1 MAIISNKDAARNSST
16 HGAGSW
22 QAERVTPFL
31 RDSRTGGALA
41 LKRVAPLEEETAP
54 EVSASLPLPA
64 TATDVREVVRLL
76 KRRTGGL
83 TIIEGMDAA
92 RRVFD
97 PRKIAAYEYWGLV
110 KRTGDR
116 LSLSALGREFA
127 RTLEP
132 EAQLY
137 RTMLNTTLA
146 YRTAL
151 EWMFDQK
158 LEIVTDADI
167 AACWLEHPAEVVL
180 AGNQK
185 TIEGNVA
192 CFFHLCQ
199 EAELGVATIGKRGQ
213 PTRLRVDCEELSAY
227 IAQRSSLVLDDEPA
241 KTAPGEST
249 DEPRA
254 MNESRATDEPCA
266 TDEGRTRDEGRA
278 RVEGRATSFASL
290 QSTQATAALVSER
303 MRVFISQSRD
313 AGLVKQI
320 QATLEVADIESETS
334 RRANE
339 ADKGGQFVPDE
350 LCRSMRCCDAAII
363 IVNRD
368 DCRGDDEGR
377 TLLGE
382 SLLMEIAAAIVHY
395 NRRVIL
401 LWDERAEPPPARLH
415 ELTLCKLAGEQL
427 TWDSGMQ
434 LLKALKNFKSETSP
448 QTSL

>member
-1 MAIISNKDAARNSST
+1 MAIISNKDAPRNSST
-16 HGAGSW
+16 HGASW
-22 QAERVTPFL
+22 QTKRVTPFP

-41 LKRVAPLEEETAP
+41 LKSVAPLEEETAP
-54 EVSASLPLPA
+54 EVSASLPLLA

-110 KRTGDR
+110 RRTGDR

-151 EWMFDQK
+151 EWMFDQN

-213 PTRLRVDCEELSAY
+213 PTRLRVDREELAAY

-254 MNESRATDEPCA
+254 TDELHATDERCA
-266 TDEGRTRDEGRA
+266 MDELRA
-278 RVEGRATSFASL
+278 NGFASL
-290 QSTQATAALVSER
+290 PSTQATALVSER

-339 ADKGGQFVPDE
+339 ADTGGQFVPDE
-350 LCRSMRCCDAAII
+350 LCRSMRCCEAAII
-363 IVNRD
+363 IVNRE
-368 DCRGDDEGR
+368 DCRADDEGKP
-377 TLLGE
+377 LLGE

-401 LWDERAEPPPARLH
+401 LWDERAGPPPARLR

-434 LLKALKNFKSETSP
+434 LLKALKNFKSSTRSS
-448 QTSL
+448 TSL